1 MPNWIQ
7 FVLESSACLMLF
19 YLGYLLF
26 LRKETYFRL
35 NRFYLVLSVILS
47 FIIPALKIT
56 SPVVTKKAVTGLSLS
71 PMSIPAANTWGI
83 EETLLLIY
91 ALGAGLFLTR
101 FIFHMV
107 KLFFVIRKFG
117 VQRVNGLKIVSVD
130 KEFSPFSF
138 LNYIFINSHKTPE
151 NNMRRII
158 AHESIHIKQHHTL
171 DILIVELATIVQWFN
186 PFVWPYKKSLQETHE
201 YLADCGVIAQGF
213 SPAKY
218 QLLMFEQHVGLKLF
232 EFANNFKQSQIKR
245 RITMMTKIRS
255 GSAARLKLLLVLPLA
270 TLLVIAFA
278 EPRIADPQAGDTLG
292 AGSAE
297 IKDTESGVV
306 NSPQEEEVKKK
317 KQEQAKKDLQM
328 LYEKE
333 KALREEIAGTED
345 PDKKAE
351 LNSAL
356 KEIRE
361 KQKIMEQYVKT
372 GQVPPPPPSSNKLK
386 EEYRLLS
393 EKADAIKSEMADVKD
408 AEEKAEL
415 KEELEELLVRQEKIK
430 ASLAEADVSSGSTL
444 DKLKKEYILLS
455 EKAAQIKEKLAQTE
469 DPEVKAQL
477 KADLMAVQERMQM
490 IKAKASELEKEGKKI
505 K

>member
-1 MPNWIQ
+1 MPNWIH

-35 NRFYLVLSVILS
+35 NRFYLVLSIVFS

-56 SPVVTKKAVTGLSLS
+56 SPVVTKKAVIGPPLS
-71 PMSIPAANTWGI
+71 PMSIPAANTWGL

-91 ALGAGLFLTR
+91 VLGAGLFLAR

-107 KLFFVIRKFG
+107 KLFFVIKKHS
-117 VQRVNGLKIVSVD
+117 VQRVNGMKIVSVD

-171 DILIVELATIVQWFN
+171 DILIVELVTIVQWFN

-213 SPAKY
+213 NPAKY

-245 RITMMTKIRS
+245 RITMMSKIRS
-255 GSAARLKLLLVLPLA
+255 GSAAKLKLLLVLPLA
-270 TLLVIAFA
+270 SLLVIAFA
-278 EPRIADPQAGDTLG
+278 EPRIADPQADDTLG
-292 AGSAE
+292 GGSAG
-297 IKDTESGVV
+297 IKATDPGVV
-306 NSPQEEEVKKK
+306 NTSQEEEVKEKK
-317 KQEQAKKDLQM
+317 KEEAEKELKM

-333 KALREEIAGTED
+333 KALRKEITGTED
-345 PDKKAE
+345 PDKKEE

-356 KEIRE
+356 KEIQE
-361 KQKIMEQYVKT
+361 KQKIMEQYLKSDT
-372 GQVPPPPPSSNKLK
+372 KLK
-386 EEYRLLS
+386 EEYTLLS
-393 EKADAIKSEMADVKD
+393 EKADDIKSKLANVKD
-408 AEEKAEL
+408 AEEKNEL
-415 KEELEELLVRQEKIK
+415 KAALEEVLVRQEKIK
-430 ASLAEADVSSGSTL
+430 AKAAEADVSSESTL

-455 EKAAQIKEKLAQTE
+455 EKEAKIKEKLAHTE
-469 DPEVKAQL
+469 DPEIKAQL
-477 KADLMAVQERMQM
+477 KADLNEVREKMQM
-490 IKAKASELEKEGKKI
+490 IKAKAAKLEKEGDKI